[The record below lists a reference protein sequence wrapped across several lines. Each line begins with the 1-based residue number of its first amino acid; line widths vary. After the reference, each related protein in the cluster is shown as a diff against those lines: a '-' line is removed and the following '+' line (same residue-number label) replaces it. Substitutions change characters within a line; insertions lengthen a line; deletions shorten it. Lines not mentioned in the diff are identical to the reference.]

1 MIEVNH
7 YSMKVEKLSSNPKN
21 YVNKLTPAD
30 IKKGDK
36 MPVSRMSPMDRNT
49 IKMNKVVEEYEEF
62 RQRSDL
68 IMMCIERFLEKMK
81 IDLTVKYTK
90 HIQLD
95 HFAIM
100 DSIFRGVDSFFS
112 DQIKDGEHA
121 EFEWHKEWRHYE
133 EQQ

>member
-7 YSMKVEKLSSNPKN
+7 YCMKVEKLSSNPKN
-21 YVNKLTPAD
+21 YVNKLTPTD

-36 MPVSRMSPMDRNT
+36 MPLSRMSPMDRNT

-68 IMMCIERFLEKMK
+68 IMMCIERFLEKIK

-90 HIQLD
+90 HI
-95 HFAIM
+95 
-100 DSIFRGVDSFFS
+100 
-112 DQIKDGEHA
+112 
-121 EFEWHKEWRHYE
+121 
-133 EQQ
+133 